1 MKTFKPTV
9 LLGMTAHSGVFTE
22 ELVRT
27 MSAQCER
34 PIIMPMSNPTS
45 NAECTAEEAYRCIYR
60 HMYNIYLCVS
70 VHTWTY
76 LYIYIYI
83 CIYIYIHIN
92 RWSDGRAVVGT
103 GSPFSPVTLADGR
116 TFTPSQCNNM
126 YVFPGLGKKSLSLYL
141 P

>member
-1 MKTFKPTV
+1 MLNAPPKKRIGVYIDICIIYTYV
-9 LLGMTAHSGVFTE
+9 YLYILGHIST
-22 ELVRT
+22 
-27 MSAQCER
+27 
-34 PIIMPMSNPTS
+34 
-45 NAECTAEEAYRCIYR
+45 
-60 HMYNIYLCVS
+60 
-70 VHTWTY
+70 
-76 LYIYIYI
+76 YIYIYVY
-83 CIYIYIHIN
+83 IYIYIHIN